1 MGFLC
6 AGNGGGIAFLCGR
19 DDFGGAT
26 RGSSMY
32 DVLFVALGIAGFAVC
47 VGYVYLCDR
56 L

>member
-1 MGFLC
+1 MARQWGRYRFHMTPLAILLPQQEGFP
-6 AGNGGGIAFLCGR
+6 
-19 DDFGGAT
+19 
-26 RGSSMY
+26 MY

>member
-1 MGFLC
+1 MGAASLSYDPT
-6 AGNGGGIAFLCGR
+6 GNSATATGGIA
-19 DDFGGAT
+19 
-26 RGSSMY
+26 MY